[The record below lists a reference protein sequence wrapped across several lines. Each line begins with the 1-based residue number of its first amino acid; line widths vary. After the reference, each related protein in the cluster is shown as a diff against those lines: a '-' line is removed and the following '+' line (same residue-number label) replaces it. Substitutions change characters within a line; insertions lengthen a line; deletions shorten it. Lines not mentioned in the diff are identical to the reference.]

1 VEFNIAVECD
11 HSSRGYLLA
20 MSNTA
25 AGYDNPAVID
35 LSDFTEVPYTENGD
49 WPGDRNQRSRQ
60 TACEN
65 CPSPLNSV
73 AFVLLFL
80 SIILCAVSAF
90 SPFWIYYP
98 RRAAVP
104 ELARFKVVYPFRQAS
119 WRGLW
124 AVCYREPDLNPRIS
138 ESRTPARCV
147 WFGQSDNDA
156 WETIPG

>member
-1 VEFNIAVECD
+1 MGDAD
-11 HSSRGYLLA
+11 G
-20 MSNTA
+20 
-25 AGYDNPAVID
+25 GYDNPAVID
-35 LSDFTEVPYTENGD
+35 LSDFTPTEVSNRESGEWT
-49 WPGDRNQRSRQ
+49 GDRYHHSRQ
-60 TACEN
+60 TACQN
-65 CPSPLNSV
+65 CASPLNSV

-80 SIILCAVSAF
+80 SIVLCAVSAF

-104 ELARFKVVYPFRQAS
+104 ELSRFKVKYPFLHAS

-147 WFGQSDNDA
+147 WFGGSDNDA
-156 WETIPG
+156 WKTIPSSSS